1 MPAASVGDRA
11 PLSGGGASEGV
22 FPLRATTTSAALER
36 GARAAMMTSVA
47 SDQGGFVAQPKLKV
61 TGIVLNA
68 PDPRELA
75 GFYSRLLGWQI
86 RTDEPEWVTLANPD
100 GGIGLSF
107 QTEDAY
113 IRPTWPA
120 DSEHQQMMMHL
131 DIKVDDLEEAGKHAV
146 ATGAVLADFQPQDDV
161 RVYFDPDGH
170 PFCLFLDS

>member
-1 MPAASVGDRA
+1 MV
-11 PLSGGGASEGV
+11 
-22 FPLRATTTSAALER
+22 
-36 GARAAMMTSVA
+36 
-47 SDQGGFVAQPKLKV
+47 QPQLKV
-61 TGIVLNA
+61 IGIVLNA

-86 RTDEPEWVTLANPD
+86 RTDEPDWVSLANPD

-131 DIKVDDLEEAGKHAV
+131 DIRVDDLEEAGGHAV
-146 ATGAVLADFQPQDDV
+146 STGAVLADFQPQDAV
-161 RVYFDPDGH
+161 TVYLDPAGH
-170 PFCLFLDS
+170 PLCLFVDS